1 MAKDLEIVTR
11 VTLPAVATIL
21 VAAVDWGSVAAA
33 ETKRVAITTI
43 VEVPQLIE
51 VRDGVLVGL
60 AEAGFVEGENLAVD
74 YQNAQGNMGTAS
86 QIARKFVGD
95 RPDVIVPITTPSSQ
109 TVVAAAEGLVPIVFT
124 AVTDPLGAKL
134 VTSLEQPGG
143 NVTGLSDLA
152 PVEAQMDLIDETLPA
167 LERLGVVY
175 NPGLDNS
182 VAYVDLLKANA
193 AAFGWQIVEAAAPT
207 SNDVVGA
214 VRSLIGRA
222 DALYVPNDST
232 VNLQLEAAVIV
243 AQEADLP
250 LFAGETRAVERG
262 AIASLGFDYHRVGL
276 ETAKLVALVLNGAD
290 PGTLDVLVYKDAFN
304 DFNLHVNPASAADM
318 GVVVPAAVIERADVV
333 H

>member
-1 MAKDLEIVTR
+1 MLALRCTV
-11 VTLPAVATIL
+11 PAIVATLTLL
-21 VAAVDWGSVAAA
+21 VGAATDAAA
-33 ETKRVAITTI
+33 QTRTVAITTI

-51 VRDGVLVGL
+51 VRDGILAGL
-60 AEAGFVEGENLAVD
+60 AEAGFVEGENLDVD

-109 TVVAAAEGLVPIVFT
+109 TVVSAAEGRIPIVFT

-134 VTSLEQPGG
+134 VSSLEQPGG
-143 NVTGLSDLA
+143 NVTGVSDLA
-152 PVEAQMDLIDETLPA
+152 PVEAQMALIDEILPA
-167 LERLGVVY
+167 IERLGVVY

-182 VAYVDLLKANA
+182 VAYVDLLKVNA
-193 AAFGWQIVEAAAPT
+193 ASFGWEIVEAAAPT

-222 DALYVPNDST
+222 DALYIPNDST
-232 VNLQLEAAVIV
+232 VNAQLEAAVIV
-243 AQEADLP
+243 GQEADLP

-262 AIASLGFDYHRVGL
+262 AIASLGFDYHEVGL
-276 ETAKLVALVLNGAD
+276 ETAKLVALVLNGTD
-290 PGTLDVLVYKDAFN
+290 PGTLDVLVYKDAFSH
-304 DFNLHVNPASAADM
+304 FTLHVNPGSAAEM
-318 GVVVPAAVIERADVV
+318 GVAVPTAVVERADVV

>member
-51 VRDGVLVGL
+51 VRDGILAGL

-74 YQNAQGNMGTAS
+74 YQNAQGDMGTAS

-124 AVTDPLGAKL
+124 AVTDPLAAKL

-182 VAYVDLLKANA
+182 VAYVDLWKANA

-232 VNLQLEAAVIV
+232 VNAQLEAAVIV

-262 AIASLGFDYHRVGL
+262 AIASLGFDYHQVGL